1 VRAVRSLEAAGVSV
15 HLASADVGDESALAA
30 VLHAHEREGW
40 PPLRGV
46 VHAAGVAEAQLLINT
61 GAEAWRRVTR
71 PKVAGAWNLHRLTR
85 GAPLDFFVLF
95 SSIAGVLG
103 QYGQGGYAAANAFLD
118 GLARHRRARG
128 LPALSVAWGPW
139 AQVGMFARAEAA
151 GTGLGRQAGLAGIEE
166 MAAEECLEGLGR
178 LLARNAVQATVIRAD
193 WPRTLP
199 QPLTAGL
206 AAAAAGGEAEPHE
219 ARDAAEAV
227 LLELLVAGPAE
238 RSALLREE
246 LRRRA
251 ARVLGLVPARLDVG
265 TPLTALGMD
274 SIMAVELKNAAEA
287 ALPVK
292 LALVDLFTCSIA
304 ELAERAAGQMEPAMD
319 LDELLAEVEGLS
331 VDEARLLLPQ
341 GAGEVA

>member
-1 VRAVRSLEAAGVSV
+1 E
-15 HLASADVGDESALAA
+15 LAA
-30 VLHAHEREGW
+30 
-40 PPLRGV
+40 
-46 VHAAGVAEAQLLINT
+46 
-61 GAEAWRRVTR
+61 
-71 PKVAGAWNLHRLTR
+71 
-85 GAPLDFFVLF
+85 D
-95 SSIAGVLG
+95 
-103 QYGQGGYAAANAFLD
+103 
-118 GLARHRRARG
+118 
-128 LPALSVAWGPW
+128 
-139 AQVGMFARAEAA
+139 
-151 GTGLGRQAGLAGIEE
+151 
-166 MAAEECLEGLGR
+166 ECLEALGR

-193 WPRTLP
+193 WARTVP

-206 AAAAAGGEAEPHE
+206 AAAGGWAEPQE
-219 ARDAAEAV
+219 ARDAADAV